1 MTEGEVLTPEATPE
15 PTETIE
21 MVVEEPRL
29 FLATPFEEY
38 TVTEGLLLTLVLL
51 VVVSF
56 LVKTVKEGFYWLF

>member
-1 MTEGEVLTPEATPE
+1 MTDEEVLTPETTPE

-29 FLATPFEEY
+29 FLTTPFEEY